1 MSIAALALSFVLPAQ
16 AGWVRDAATHAVL
29 GDALALEL
37 ALHQAGVDAAS
48 TQTVWGELRWAKG
61 ESRRARVGL
70 RDAEG
75 GTAQHR
81 ESRSPARVCGRVD
94 GLALDQSALEL
105 VAYHGRPTD
114 LALAAENP
122 SVVFAQNEGGAY
134 AFLQLQPGDRVHM
147 VEAEGPRSALHLTVQ
162 RGAQTLR
169 LDRKG
174 DRVRVCYF
182 AAPPSGPSAGE
193 TASTRTPA
201 APVAN
206 RKVSAS
212 PTAMSPAPRTAR
224 PSRKAMA

>member
-114 LALAAENP
+114 LALAAEN
-122 SVVFAQNEGGAY
+122 Y